1 MEISKNMEVALITL
15 IALAILLIIIGI
27 ASEVIEMLID
37 HECYQLEPND
47 RYQYSIC
54 ERYWDYDKN

>member
-27 ASEVIEMLID
+27 ASEVIGMLID
-37 HECYQLEPND
+37 HECYQLEPNEF
-47 RYQYSIC
+47 YKSSIC
-54 ERYWDYDKN
+54 ERYWFHDEN